1 MAASEA
7 VWTWCALLAR
17 DALGEAVRVKACER
31 SGVLGLAGA
40 DERGWYI
47 ELAPRLAGDELLHA
61 LYHECGHLASGHVA
75 RGVPTRGRP
84 VAGSVLDV
92 LLRSREVEQ
101 EREAEAWCEHHLASV
116 SESVRWVTRILSEA

>member
-17 DALGEAVRVKACER
+17 DALGEAVRVKALER
-31 SGVLGLAGA
+31 GDVLGLTGG

-47 ELAPRLAGDELLHA
+47 KLAPGLGGDEVLHA
-61 LYHECGHLASGHVA
+61 LYHECGHLASGHVP
-75 RGVPTRGRP
+75 RGVVTGARP
-84 VAGSVLDV
+84 AAGSVLDV
-92 LLRSREVEQ
+92 WLRSREVEQ

-116 SESVRWVTRILSEA
+116 SESVRWVTRILSKA